1 MDSSDITF
9 DSDGLRCAATLHL
22 PDDLTMPL
30 PCVVMGPGGTLT
42 RRDGIPSYAERFASA
57 GFATFAFDY
66 RHWGDSDGQPRRWIS
81 IERQLQDWRA
91 AIRCARQ
98 LNEVDPRRIAVW
110 GMSLGGGHALLTAA
124 AVPAIAAAIALVPI
138 VDGLALLRKHPPT
151 IALRMTGT
159 TIWRTL
165 SRERVMLPVAG
176 PPRSLA
182 VLAAP
187 EALPGFQRVAS
198 ANDWRNE
205 ADVTGTML
213 PFSRYKPVRHAA
225 RIEAPL
231 LLEVGDHDAIAPL
244 PPIEKVAARARN
256 ATLRRYPIDHFECFS
271 AQHIDSVA
279 NDQIGFLRAHV

>member
-22 PDDLTMPL
+22 PDDLTMTL

-91 AIRCARQ
+91 AIRCHW
-98 LNEVDPRRIAVW
+98 AV
-110 GMSLGGGHALLTAA
+110 ATLLTA